1 VEKQHVALSDG
12 KLMSEEFVQQSLGSQ
27 PPGMPAY
34 NEARDQ
40 FSRDFLAANLQRA
53 GGNVSK
59 AARLAKRNRTD
70 FYKLLERYRI
80 QAHDF
85 KDGGRHGTEDEEES
99 R

>member
-1 VEKQHVALSDG
+1 
-12 KLMSEEFVQQSLGSQ
+12 M
-27 PPGMPAY
+27 
-34 NEARDQ
+34 
-40 FSRDFLAANLQRA
+40 

-70 FYKLLERYRI
+70 FYKLLERYRL

-85 KDGGRHGTEDEEES
+85 EDGGRHGAEGEKEN